1 MFSDQVEQVIAR
13 VDRLRDE
20 VDDHWQ
26 IPAVEARLLA
36 QLVRL
41 GRCVS
46 ICEVGTSYGFSTLHL
61 AASAREHGGH
71 VHTIDKSPKKVAA
84 SAENLRDAG
93 LSDVVTQHEGDARQ
107 VLRSLQPKQPFDFV
121 FLDAAKSQSSDY
133 LDALLPLLAPM
144 FTIAT
149 DNTRTHPSELAPFVE
164 RLRSLPGVWS
174 CDVPVGNG
182 FELTIGRSEALNPNH
197 EGSS

>member
-1 MFSDQVEQVIAR
+1 MFTVRIEQVIAR

-46 ICEVGTSYGFSTLHL
+46 ICEIGTSYGFSTLHL

-71 VHTIDKSPKKVAA
+71 VHTIDKDPKKVAA
-84 SAENLRDAG
+84 SSANLRDAG
-93 LSDVVTQHEGDARQ
+93 LSDVVTQHHGDACQ
-107 VLRSLQPKQPFDFV
+107 ILRALRPAHPFDFV
-121 FLDAAKSQSSDY
+121 FLDATKSESADY
-133 LDALLPLLAPM
+133 LDALLPLLAPD
-144 FTIAT
+144 FTLVT
-149 DNTRTHPSELAPFVE
+149 DNTTTHAAELSPFVE

-182 FELTIGRSEALNPNH
+182 FELTIGRDQA
-197 EGSS
+197 